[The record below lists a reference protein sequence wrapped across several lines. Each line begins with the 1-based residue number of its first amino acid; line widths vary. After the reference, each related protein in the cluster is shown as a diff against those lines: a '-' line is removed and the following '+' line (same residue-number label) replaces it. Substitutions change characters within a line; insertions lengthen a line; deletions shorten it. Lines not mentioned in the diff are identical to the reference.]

1 MKKLLIFISILFL
14 TLSGFAQAN
23 KTAQDYIESGKVKY
37 EEGKFQEALKDFNKA
52 IELDP
57 NNVEAYLKRASVKSG
72 LIFDD
77 TDILKDCNKALELDP
92 NNPKA
97 LINRGIIKVNLKKE
111 EDAID
116 DFNKALELL
125 NEAIRLD
132 PNNAEFYSDRARTKI
147 GLKQIDEGLED
158 LNKAIELDPK
168 DSFSYSYRG
177 ATKALYK
184 KEYNEA
190 IEDYNKAFELNSNDF
205 RIYFLRGIA
214 YKDLGEYEKALKDV
228 NTGIKLSDSIQSNAP
243 YKVRVIINFKAGR
256 YFHVIADLFN
266 HILPKYVVVIIV
278 LVLFLFICI
287 FILIIKFIRRK
298 YIAYREN
305 KIWKKYAKIKNK

>member
-1 MKKLLIFISILFL
+1 MKKFLIISGILFL
-14 TLSGFAQAN
+14 ALTGFAKGYQ
-23 KTAQDYIESGKVKY
+23 TAQNYIESGKTKL
-37 EEGKFQEALKDFNKA
+37 EECKFQEALNDFNKA

-57 NNVEAYLKRASVKSG
+57 NNAEAYLKRTSAKSI
-72 LIFDD
+72 LMLDD
-77 TDILKDCNKALELDP
+77 TDILKDFNKALKLDP
-92 NNPKA
+92 NNAKA
-97 LINRGIIKVNLKKE
+97 LVGRGITKVSLRQE
-111 EDAID
+111 EEAIYN
-116 DFNKALELL
+116 FNKALELL

-132 PNNAEFYSDRARTKI
+132 PNNAEAYSDRARAKI

-158 LNKAIELDPK
+158 LNKAIELNPK
-168 DSFSYSYRG
+168 DYFSYGYRG
-177 ATKALYK
+177 AIKAWYK

-190 IEDYNKAFELNSNDF
+190 IEDYNKAFELNPNDF
-205 RIYFLRGIA
+205 RLYFVRGIA

-228 NTGIKLSDSIQSNAP
+228 NTGIKLNDSIQSNAP
-243 YKVRVIINFKAGR
+243 YKVRIIINFKSGR

-278 LVLFLFICI
+278 LSFFLFICI

-305 KIWKKYAKIKNK
+305 KIWKNMQK

>member
-14 TLSGFAQAN
+14 TLGAFAQAN
-23 KTAQDYIESGKVKY
+23 KTAQDYIESGKTKL

-57 NNVEAYLKRASVKSG
+57 NNAEAYLKRTSVKSG
-72 LIFDD
+72 LMFDD
-77 TDILKDCNKALELDP
+77 TDILKDCNKALELEP

-97 LINRGIIKVNLKKE
+97 LVNRGIIKVNLKKE
-111 EDAID
+111 EEAID

-132 PNNAEFYSDRARTKI
+132 PNNAEFYSDRARAKI

-168 DSFSYSYRG
+168 DSFSYGYRG
-177 ATKALYK
+177 AIKSWYK

-190 IEDYNKAFELNSNDF
+190 IEDYNKAFELTPNNV
-205 RIYFLRGIA
+205 RIYYARGLA
-214 YKDLGEYEKALKDV
+214 YKNLGEYKKALEDF
-228 NTGIKLSDSIQSNAP
+228 NTGIKLNDLDSKNP
-243 YKVRVIINFKAGR
+243 YKMRVIINFKSGR

-305 KIWKKYAKIKNK
+305 KIWKNMQK